1 MPLSRDGERVTS
13 VRPLFPAKAKSPK
26 EVTDAGMETD
36 VRLLLRNAEAPMEM
50 TEEGILTDVKLL
62 PLNALSAMEV
72 NEEGI
77 YKSLPITTPD
87 EFFRVVITEAF
98 ISLSIS
104 LPT

>member
-1 MPLSRDGERVTS
+1 M
-13 VRPLFPAKAKSPK
+13 PAKAKSPRETT
-26 EVTDAGMETD
+26 EVGIETE
-36 VRLLLRNAEAPMEM
+36 VRLLLRNAETPMEV
-50 TEEGILTDVKLL
+50 TEEGIVSDVKPL
-62 PLNALSAMEV
+62 PLNASSAMEV